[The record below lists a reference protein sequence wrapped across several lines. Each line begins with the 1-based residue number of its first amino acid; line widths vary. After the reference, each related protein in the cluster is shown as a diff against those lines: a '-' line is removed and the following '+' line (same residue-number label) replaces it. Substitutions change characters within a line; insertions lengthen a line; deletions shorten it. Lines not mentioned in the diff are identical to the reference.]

1 MAAKNIK
8 VKYTGLS
15 TKRIIG
21 KEDFKKLGIDIKEDL
36 VFEPINDHTVVIDNP
51 SDKIVTYFTKI
62 DKSFKVEGLADAPK
76 S

>member
-15 TKRIIG
+15 TKRIIT
-21 KEDFKKLGIDIKEDL
+21 KEDFRKLGIDVKEDL
-36 VFEPINDHTVVIDNP
+36 VFEPINDHTVVIANP
-51 SDKIVTYFTKI
+51 NDKVVTYFTKI
-62 DKSFKVEGLADAPK
+62 DKGFKVEGLADAPK